1 VAWQRRRSGND
12 EDEHCFD
19 HLLIVFGG
27 IAGIEESVN
36 ADKST
41 ALPGKYSRKLFD
53 VWVNIC
59 PYQGSRTTQ
68 SKEAVFIT
76 LTRLSPFIAKNAN
89 PGTQSKGG
97 KKGPVAKTEDVEFSN
112 KAVSN
117 ENSVKE

>member
-1 VAWQRRRSGND
+1 MAWQRWCSGDN

-27 IAGIEESVN
+27 IAGIEDSVDAN
-36 ADKST
+36 KSM
-41 ALPGKYSRKLFD
+41 ALPGEYSRKLFD
-53 VWVNIC
+53 IWVNIC
-59 PYQGSRTTQ
+59 PYQGSRTIR

-76 LTRLSPFIAKNAN
+76 LARLSPFITKNAN
-89 PGTQSKGG
+89 LGTQSKGG

-112 KAVSN
+112 KAVSD